1 MPPTL
6 KQEGHMKNKGA
17 LFIIFITIFI
27 DLVGFG
33 IILPILPFYAE
44 TFGANATQ
52 IGLMAASFSLMQFIF
67 APFWGRLSDRV
78 GRRPIIIMSLF
89 FSSISLVF
97 FGAAQNL
104 IMLFAARIFAGIFM
118 ANFSAAQA
126 YIADITTPE
135 ERAKGMGLVG
145 AAFGLGFIF
154 GPSIGGLLSSQH
166 ILLGLENLFLSLTN
180 IDITG
185 MLTSHPYQIP
195 AYFAAVLAFINTL
208 GAIKYLPE
216 SRSAEDLVA
225 AKIEQKTGH
234 SRLELMK
241 KSVLDPVV
249 GLFVILYFL
258 ITLAFAN
265 LEATFALF
273 TERVHHYSSADNG
286 YLFAYIGVVIAF
298 VQGGL
303 IGPLTKRFKEAPVLI
318 AGLLIQGTAFLFLP
332 YTTSLMTLL
341 IVIGL
346 LSAGNGLTNPTL
358 QSLISRNTDKNKQG
372 GVLGITQSFG
382 SLARVIGPAW
392 GGFFFDEIGISAP
405 YWSGGLLLLICA
417 WLAWHAAQ
425 NMQRRLH
432 RSEYVTE

>member
-1 MPPTL
+1 
-6 KQEGHMKNKGA
+6 MKNKGA
-17 LFIIFITIFI
+17 LLIIFITIFV

-44 TFGANATQ
+44 TFGASATH
-52 IGLMAASFSLMQFIF
+52 IGLLAASFSLMQFIF

-89 FSSISLVF
+89 FSSLALIF
-97 FGAAQNL
+97 FGSAQNL
-104 IMLFAARIFAGIFM
+104 TMLFAARIFAGIFM

-135 ERAKGMGLVG
+135 DRARGMGLVG

-154 GPSIGGLLSSQH
+154 GPSIGGLLSSQP
-166 ILLGLENLFLSLTN
+166 ILASLESTFHALTS
-180 IDITG
+180 IDISG
-185 MLTSHPYQIP
+185 LLVGNPYRIP
-195 AYFAAVLAFINTL
+195 AYFAGFLAFANTL
-208 GAIKYLPE
+208 GAIKFLPE
-216 SRSAEDLVA
+216 SRKKEEIEA
-225 AKIEQKTGH
+225 AKVEQRTRH
-234 SRLELMK
+234 SRIELMK
-241 KSVLDPVV
+241 KSILHPIV

-273 TERVHHYSSADNG
+273 TEHVHHYTSTDNG
-286 YLFAYIGVVIAF
+286 YLFAYIGVVIAL

-303 IGPLTKRFKEAPVLI
+303 IGPLTHKYGEGRVLI
-318 AGLLIQGTAFLFLP
+318 AGLLIQGISFLFLP
-332 YTTSLMTLL
+332 YTTTLASLL
-341 IVIGL
+341 IVTGL

-392 GGFFFDEIGISAP
+392 GGFFFDHIGVAAP
-405 YWSGGLLLLICA
+405 YWSGGIMLLLCS
-417 WLAWHAAQ
+417 WLAWFAAQ
-425 NMQRRLH
+425 NMRKILK
-432 RSEYVTE
+432 ET

>member
-1 MPPTL
+1 
-6 KQEGHMKNKGA
+6 MKNKGA
-17 LFIIFITIFI
+17 LSVIFITIFV
-27 DLVGFG
+27 DLIGFG

-44 TFGANATQ
+44 TFGASATQ
-52 IGLMAASFSLMQFIF
+52 IGLLAASFSLMQFIF

-89 FSSISLVF
+89 FSSISLIF

-104 IMLFAARIFAGIFM
+104 VMLFAARIFAGIFM

-154 GPSIGGLLSSQH
+154 GPSIGGLLSSQS
-166 ILLGLENLFLSLTN
+166 ILLGLENAFFNLIKINISGVLTA
-180 IDITG
+180 
-185 MLTSHPYQIP
+185 HPYQIP
-195 AYFAAVLAFINTL
+195 AYFAALLAFINTFC
-208 GAIKYLPE
+208 AIKYLPE
-216 SRSAEDLVA
+216 SRSAADLIA
-225 AKIEQKTGH
+225 AKEEQKTSH

-241 KSVLDPVV
+241 KSIFHPVV
-249 GLFVILYFL
+249 GFFVVLYFL

-273 TERVHHYSSADNG
+273 TERVHHYTSTDNG
-286 YLFAYIGVVIAF
+286 YLFAYIGVVIAI

-303 IGPLTKRFKEAPVLI
+303 IGPLTKKFREAPVLI
-318 AGLLIQGTAFLFLP
+318 AGLILQGSAFLFLP
-332 YTTSLMTLL
+332 YTVSLTSLLV
-341 IVIGL
+341 VIGL

-358 QSLISRNTDKNKQG
+358 QSLISRNTDRNKQG

-382 SLARVIGPAW
+382 SMARVIGPAW
-392 GGFFFDEIGISAP
+392 GGFFFDEIGIAAP
-405 YWSGGLLLLICA
+405 YWSGGILLLLCA
-417 WLAWHAAQ
+417 WLAWYAAQ
-425 NMQRRLH
+425 NMQR
-432 RSEYVTE
+432 SQYTAD